1 MHRQVVWKVAESGYE
16 SCTWD
21 ASFDRFLRREC
32 RGGGPR
38 VASGGRAQGGARA
51 GGGRTAAAEVVGLGV
66 GLELEFGFLLGL
78 EVLLS
83 SFFFLL
89 GIGIVDVVY
98 DAVVAV
104 TKLMTRQR
112 RRFTGTF
119 TKSLPL
125 DTSQVMAQNWVPK

>member
-1 MHRQVVWKVAESGYE
+1 VWKVAQSGYE

-51 GGGRTAAAEVVGLGV
+51 GGGRTAAAEVVALGV

-104 TKLMTRQR
+104 TKLMFKSNLITVSRRQDVLI
-112 RRFTGTF
+112 FG
-119 TKSLPL
+119 KLKLYSVSLY
-125 DTSQVMAQNWVPK
+125 TS

>member
-1 MHRQVVWKVAESGYE
+1 VWKVAESGYE

-98 DAVVAV
+98 DAVVGRSAP
-104 TKLMTRQR
+104 TSLFALQTAILR
-112 RRFTGTF
+112 
-119 TKSLPL
+119 SLPL
-125 DTSQVMAQNWVPK
+125 LYVMRR